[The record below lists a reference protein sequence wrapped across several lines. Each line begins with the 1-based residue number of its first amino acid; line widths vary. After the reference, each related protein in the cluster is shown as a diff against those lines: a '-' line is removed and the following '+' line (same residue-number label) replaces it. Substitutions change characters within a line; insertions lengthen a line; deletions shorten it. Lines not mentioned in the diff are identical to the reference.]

1 MHQIIQYKKGFPD
14 SFSHNEIRL
23 HHKATNVDLV
33 ATFSSKGPT
42 NKGRIKPDIVAL
54 GSYE

>member
-1 MHQIIQYKKGFPD
+1 MHQIIQYKKGFPE
-14 SFSHNEIRL
+14 SFSHNEIGL

-33 ATFSSKGPT
+33 AAFSSKGPT
-42 NKGRIKPDIVAL
+42 NEGQIKPDIVAP